1 MQIKLLI
8 YFVGQMLVLA
18 TVNAQEQP
26 VAQEELI
33 TLVPLPEHSKALFIT
48 LAYLEKYHY
57 RKLKLNDSLS
67 AVVFANYIEGLD
79 PSKVFFLQ
87 SDFDYFEKYKF
98 QLDDELLAEKL
109 DFGFQIFNL
118 YQTRV
123 LDQYARIPEMLEKGF
138 DYEKQEYYD
147 LDLDEIDW
155 ASSAEELNERWRLIV
170 KGRALNLLLAKKDWD
185 EAKKILSD
193 RNERRIKSL
202 YQNKSE
208 DVFQVYLNA
217 LTSAYDPH
225 TSYFSPITSDN
236 FQINMSLSL
245 EGIGAVLGQQLDYT
259 QIVSVVPG
267 GPAFKSKRIFEK
279 DKVIAVAQGDYGE
292 FVDVVG
298 LRLDEVVQ
306 KIRGPKGTVVRIQTL
321 SKGDLTALPDTIR
334 MIREK
339 IKLEDE
345 SAKGEI
351 ISYFEDDA
359 TYQVGVITLPSFYI
373 DFEERSAG
381 IEDYKSTTRDVSI
394 LLDSLNKVGMDA
406 LVIDLRYNGG
416 GSLDEAIDLTGL
428 FIPSGPVVQVRN
440 TDNSIDVLSDDN
452 PKVMYEGPLAVLENR
467 YSASASEIFAAAI
480 QDYKR
485 GVIFGENSFG
495 KGTVQSLLSLE
506 RPVLNYINRLIA
518 VNQFS
523 NNDDLIDLRDKV
535 KNQEI
540 SLGQLKM
547 TLAKFYRA
555 SGSST
560 QRTGVRPDI
569 AFPSY
574 FTSDEVGESSSPS
587 ALSWDEIGSSK
598 FSSTYDVSSELLD
611 DLYDEYRKHLVEDKQ
626 LIDLVNDINE
636 QRAANEDKS
645 MSLNLS
651 MRQKE
656 AEANESS
663 KKLDEEVAKTELF
676 FAESDRAKISKDPY
690 LKESIRLMAEW
701 VKRPN

>member
-1 MQIKLLI
+1 MHIRLLI
-8 YFVGQMLVLA
+8 YLGCLILFLDSI
-18 TVNAQEQP
+18 NAQSRPSTQK
-26 VAQEELI
+26 ALN
-33 TLVPLPEHSKALFIT
+33 TLMPLPEHSKALFIT
-48 LAYLEKYHY
+48 SAYLEKYHY

-67 AVVFANYIEGLD
+67 SIVFANYIDGLD
-79 PSKVFFLQ
+79 PSKVFFLK

-98 QLDDELLAEKL
+98 KLDDELSAEKL
-109 DFGFQIFNL
+109 DFGFQLFNL
-118 YQTRV
+118 YQSRALNRYEHISEV
-123 LDQYARIPEMLEKGF
+123 LEKGF
-138 DYEKQEYYD
+138 DFEKEEYYN
-147 LDLDEIDW
+147 LNFDEIEW
-155 ASSAEELNERWRLIV
+155 AISSEELNERWRLIM
-170 KGRALNLLLAKKDWD
+170 KSRALNLLLANKDWD
-185 EAKKILSD
+185 EVKKILLD

-267 GPAFKSKRIFEK
+267 GPAFKSKQIFEK
-279 DKVIAVAQGDYGE
+279 DKVIAVAQGDNGE

-298 LRLDEVVQ
+298 WRLDEVVQ
-306 KIRGPKGTVVRIQTL
+306 KIRGPKGTVVRLQTL
-321 SKGDLTALPDTIR
+321 SKGDLTASPDTVR

-351 ISYFEDDA
+351 ISYFENDI
-359 TYQVGVITLPSFYI
+359 TYHVGVITLPSFYI

-381 IEDYKSTTRDVSI
+381 VQNYKSTTRDVSI

-428 FIPSGPVVQVRN
+428 FIPSGPIVQVRN
-440 TDNSIDVLSDDN
+440 TDKTIDVLSDEN
-452 PKVMYEGPLAVLENR
+452 PRVLYTGPLAVLENR

-485 GVIFGENSFG
+485 GVVFGENSFG

-506 RPVLNYINRLIA
+506 RPVLNYLNRLIS

-523 NNDDLIDLRDKV
+523 NNGDLKGLRDKLYN
-535 KNQEI
+535 KEI

-560 QRTGVRPDI
+560 QRIGVRPDI
-569 AFPSY
+569 AFPTY

-587 ALSWDEIGSSK
+587 ALPWDEINSSL
-598 FSSTYDVSSELLD
+598 FSPTNYVSSNLID
-611 DLYDEYRKHLVEDKQ
+611 HLYDEYKKHLADDSQ
-626 LIDLVNDINE
+626 LIDLVNDINKQIE
-636 QRAANEDKS
+636 VNKDKS

-651 MRQKE
+651 IRQRE
-656 AEANESS
+656 AEANKSS
-663 KKLDEEVAKTELF
+663 INLDGEIVKTKLF
-676 FAESDRAKISKDPY
+676 FSESDSVKMSKDPY
-690 LKESIRLMAEW
+690 LKESIRLMAQWIE
-701 VKRPN
+701 RLN

>member
-1 MQIKLLI
+1 MQIRLLI
-8 YFVGQMLVLA
+8 YLGSLILFSEGI
-18 TVNAQEQP
+18 NAQSRP
-26 VAQEELI
+26 SLHEELNA
-33 TLVPLPEHSKALFIT
+33 LVPLPEHSKTLFIT
-48 LAYLEKYHY
+48 SAYLEKYHY
-57 RKLKLNDSLS
+57 RKIRLNDSLS
-67 AVVFANYIEGLD
+67 AIVFTNYFDGLD
-79 PSKVFFLQ
+79 PSKVFFLK
-87 SDFDYFEKYKF
+87 SDFDYFERYKY
-98 QLDDELLAEKL
+98 QLDDELSSEKL
-109 DFGFQIFNL
+109 DFGFQLFNL
-118 YQTRV
+118 YQSRALNRYEYISQV
-123 LDQYARIPEMLEKGF
+123 LEKGF
-138 DYEKQEYYD
+138 DFKKDEYYD
-147 LDLDEIDW
+147 LNLDEIEW
-155 ASSAEELNERWRLIV
+155 ATSAEELNERWRLIM
-170 KGRALNLLLAKKDWD
+170 KGRALNLLLANKDWN
-185 EAKKILSD
+185 EVKKILSD

-267 GPAFKSKRIFEK
+267 GPAFKSKKIFEK
-279 DKVIAVAQGDYGE
+279 DKVIAVAQGDDGE

-298 LRLDEVVQ
+298 WRLDQVVQ
-306 KIRGPKGTVVRIQTL
+306 KIRGPKGTVVRLQTL
-321 SKGDLTALPDTIR
+321 SKGDLSATPDTIR

-351 ISYFEDDA
+351 ISYSENEI
-359 TYQVGVITLPSFYI
+359 TYRIGVITLPSFYI

-381 IEDYKSTTRDVSI
+381 IQNYKSTTRDVSL
-394 LLDSLNKVGMDA
+394 LLDSLNMIGMDA

-440 TDNSIDVLSDDN
+440 TDKTIDVLSDDN
-452 PKVMYEGPLAVLENR
+452 PRVMYEGPVAVLENR
-467 YSASASEIFAAAI
+467 HSASASEIFAAAI

-485 GVIFGENSFG
+485 GVVFGENSFG

-506 RPVLNYINRLIA
+506 RPVLNYLNRLISF
-518 VNQFS
+518 NQFS
-523 NNDDLIDLRDKV
+523 NNDDLKELRDKL
-535 KNQEI
+535 KNKEI
-540 SLGQLKM
+540 SLGQLKI

-560 QRTGVRPDI
+560 QRIGVRPDI
-569 AFPSY
+569 AFPTY

-587 ALSWDEIGSSK
+587 ALPWDEINSSL
-598 FSSTYDVSSELLD
+598 FSPTNYVSSNLLN
-611 DLYDEYRKHLVEDKQ
+611 DLYDEYKKHLANDKQ
-626 LIDLVNDINE
+626 LIDLVNDVNE
-636 QRAANEDKS
+636 QIELKKDKS

-651 MRQKE
+651 IRQRE
-656 AEANESS
+656 AETNKPSIDR
-663 KKLDEEVAKTELF
+663 DEEIFKTELSF
-676 FAESDRAKISKDPY
+676 SEANRLKISKDPY
-690 LKESIRLMAEW
+690 LKESIRLMAHWIE
-701 VKRPN
+701 RLN

>member
-1 MQIKLLI
+1 MQIRLLI
-8 YFVGQMLVLA
+8 YLVVLISVLA
-18 TVNAQEQP
+18 TITGQEQP
-26 VAQEELI
+26 AAEEELV

-87 SDFDYFEKYKF
+87 SDLDYFEKYKF

-138 DYEKQEYYD
+138 DYEREEYYD

-279 DKVIAVAQGDYGE
+279 DKVIAVAQGD
-292 FVDVVG
+292 
-298 LRLDEVVQ
+298 
-306 KIRGPKGTVVRIQTL
+306 
-321 SKGDLTALPDTIR
+321 
-334 MIREK
+334 
-339 IKLEDE
+339 
-345 SAKGEI
+345 
-351 ISYFEDDA
+351 
-359 TYQVGVITLPSFYI
+359 
-373 DFEERSAG
+373 
-381 IEDYKSTTRDVSI
+381 
-394 LLDSLNKVGMDA
+394 
-406 LVIDLRYNGG
+406 
-416 GSLDEAIDLTGL
+416 
-428 FIPSGPVVQVRN
+428 
-440 TDNSIDVLSDDN
+440 
-452 PKVMYEGPLAVLENR
+452 
-467 YSASASEIFAAAI
+467 
-480 QDYKR
+480 
-485 GVIFGENSFG
+485 
-495 KGTVQSLLSLE
+495 
-506 RPVLNYINRLIA
+506 
-518 VNQFS
+518 
-523 NNDDLIDLRDKV
+523 
-535 KNQEI
+535 
-540 SLGQLKM
+540 
-547 TLAKFYRA
+547 
-555 SGSST
+555 
-560 QRTGVRPDI
+560 
-569 AFPSY
+569 
-574 FTSDEVGESSSPS
+574 
-587 ALSWDEIGSSK
+587 
-598 FSSTYDVSSELLD
+598 
-611 DLYDEYRKHLVEDKQ
+611 
-626 LIDLVNDINE
+626 
-636 QRAANEDKS
+636 
-645 MSLNLS
+645 
-651 MRQKE
+651 
-656 AEANESS
+656 
-663 KKLDEEVAKTELF
+663 
-676 FAESDRAKISKDPY
+676 
-690 LKESIRLMAEW
+690 
-701 VKRPN
+701 

>member
-1 MQIKLLI
+1 MQIRLLI
-8 YFVGQMLVLA
+8 YLGSLILFLNSI
-18 TVNAQEQP
+18 NAQLRPSIQK
-26 VAQEELI
+26 ALN
-33 TLVPLPEHSKALFIT
+33 TLMPLPEHSKALFIT
-48 LAYLEKYHY
+48 SAYLEKYHY

-67 AVVFANYIEGLD
+67 AIVFANYIDGLD
-79 PSKVFFLQ
+79 PSKVFFLK

-98 QLDDELLAEKL
+98 KLDNELSSEKL
-109 DFGFQIFNL
+109 DFGFQLFNL
-118 YQTRV
+118 YQSRA
-123 LDQYARIPEMLEKGF
+123 LYRYECISEILEKGF
-138 DYEKQEYYD
+138 DFEKEEYYNLN
-147 LDLDEIDW
+147 LDDIEW
-155 ASSAEELNERWRLIV
+155 AISSEELNERWRLIM
-170 KGRALNLLLAKKDWD
+170 KGRALNLLLANKDWD
-185 EAKKILSD
+185 EVKKILLD

-267 GPAFKSKRIFEK
+267 GPAFKSKKIFEK
-279 DKVIAVAQGDYGE
+279 DKVIAVAQGDNGE
-292 FVDVVG
+292 FIDVVG
-298 LRLDEVVQ
+298 WRLDEVVQ
-306 KIRGPKGTVVRIQTL
+306 KIRGPKGTVVRLQTL
-321 SKGDLTALPDTIR
+321 SKGDLKASPDTVR

-351 ISYFEDDA
+351 ISYFENDI
-359 TYQVGVITLPSFYI
+359 TYHIGVITLPSFYI

-381 IEDYKSTTRDVSI
+381 IQNYKSTTRDVRI
-394 LLDSLNKVGMDA
+394 LLDSLNKLGMDA
-406 LVIDLRYNGG
+406 LIIDLRYNGG

-440 TDNSIDVLSDDN
+440 TDKTIDVLSDEN
-452 PKVMYEGPLAVLENR
+452 PQVMYDGPLAVLENR

-485 GVIFGENSFG
+485 GVVFGENSFG

-506 RPVLNYINRLIA
+506 RPVLNYLNRLIA

-523 NNDDLIDLRDKV
+523 NNDDLKELRDKL
-535 KNQEI
+535 KSKEI
-540 SLGQLKM
+540 SLGQLKI

-560 QRTGVRPDI
+560 QRIGVRPDI
-569 AFPSY
+569 AFPTY
-574 FTSDEVGESSSPS
+574 LTSDEVGESSSPS
-587 ALSWDEIGSSK
+587 ALPWDEINSSL
-598 FSSTYDVSSELLD
+598 FSPTNYVSSNLID
-611 DLYDEYRKHLVEDKQ
+611 YLYDEYKKHLADDSQ
-626 LIDLVNDINE
+626 LIDLVNDIHKQIEVNK
-636 QRAANEDKS
+636 DKS

-651 MRQKE
+651 IRQRE
-656 AEANESS
+656 AEANKSS
-663 KKLDEEVAKTELF
+663 INRNGEIVKTELSF
-676 FAESDRAKISKDPY
+676 SESDRVKISKDPY
-690 LKESIRLMAEW
+690 LKESIRLMAQW
-701 VKRPN
+701 IDRLN

>member
-1 MQIKLLI
+1 MQIRLLI
-8 YFVGQMLVLA
+8 YLVVLISVLA
-18 TVNAQEQP
+18 TITGQEQP
-26 VAQEELI
+26 AAEEELV

-138 DYEKQEYYD
+138 DYEREEYYD

-495 KGTVQSLLSLE
+495 KGTVQSS
-506 RPVLNYINRLIA
+506 
-518 VNQFS
+518 
-523 NNDDLIDLRDKV
+523 
-535 KNQEI
+535 
-540 SLGQLKM
+540 
-547 TLAKFYRA
+547 
-555 SGSST
+555 
-560 QRTGVRPDI
+560 
-569 AFPSY
+569 
-574 FTSDEVGESSSPS
+574 
-587 ALSWDEIGSSK
+587 
-598 FSSTYDVSSELLD
+598 
-611 DLYDEYRKHLVEDKQ
+611 
-626 LIDLVNDINE
+626 
-636 QRAANEDKS
+636 
-645 MSLNLS
+645 
-651 MRQKE
+651 
-656 AEANESS
+656 
-663 KKLDEEVAKTELF
+663 TELGASCF
-676 FAESDRAKISKDPY
+676 ELHQPADCSQ
-690 LKESIRLMAEW
+690 SIF
-701 VKRPN
+701 KK

>member
-1 MQIKLLI
+1 
-8 YFVGQMLVLA
+8 
-18 TVNAQEQP
+18 
-26 VAQEELI
+26 
-33 TLVPLPEHSKALFIT
+33 
-48 LAYLEKYHY
+48 
-57 RKLKLNDSLS
+57 
-67 AVVFANYIEGLD
+67 
-79 PSKVFFLQ
+79 
-87 SDFDYFEKYKF
+87 
-98 QLDDELLAEKL
+98 
-109 DFGFQIFNL
+109 
-118 YQTRV
+118 
-123 LDQYARIPEMLEKGF
+123 
-138 DYEKQEYYD
+138 
-147 LDLDEIDW
+147 
-155 ASSAEELNERWRLIV
+155 
-170 KGRALNLLLAKKDWD
+170 
-185 EAKKILSD
+185 
-193 RNERRIKSL
+193 L

-279 DKVIAVAQGDYGE
+279 DKVIAVAQGDDGE

-298 LRLDEVVQ
+298 WRLDEVVQ
-306 KIRGPKGTVVRIQTL
+306 KIRGPKGTVVRLQTL
-321 SKGDLTALPDTIR
+321 SKGDLTALPDTVR

-351 ISYFEDDA
+351 ISYFEDEV
-359 TYQVGVITLPSFYI
+359 TYHVGVITLPSFYI

-381 IEDYKSTTRDVSI
+381 IENYKSTTRDVSI

-440 TDNSIDVLSDDN
+440 TDKSIDVLSDDN
-452 PKVMYEGPLAVLENR
+452 PQVMYEGPLAVLENR

-495 KGTVQSLLSLE
+495 KGTVQSLLNLE
-506 RPVLNYINRLIA
+506 RPVLNYLNRLIS

-560 QRTGVRPDI
+560 QRSGVRPDI

-574 FTSDEVGESSSPS
+574 FKSDEVGESSSLS
-587 ALSWDEIGSSK
+587 ALPWDEIGSSD
-598 FSSTYDVSSELLD
+598 FSSTDDISSDLLD
-611 DLYDEYRKHLVEDKQ
+611 DLYDKYRKHLAEDKQ
-626 LIDLVNDINE
+626 LIELVNDINE

-645 MSLNLS
+645 ISLNLS

-656 AEANESS
+656 AEANEPS
-663 KKLDEEVAKTELF
+663 KNLDEEVVKTELYF
-676 FAESDRAKISKDPY
+676 SELDRVKISKDPY

>member
-1 MQIKLLI
+1 MQIRLLI
-8 YFVGQMLVLA
+8 YLGILIFFLESIY
-18 TVNAQEQP
+18 AQSRTSL
-26 VAQEELI
+26 QEELN
-33 TLVPLPEHSKALFIT
+33 TLVPLPEHSKALFMT
-48 LAYLEKYHY
+48 SAYLEKYHY
-57 RKLKLNDSLS
+57 RKIKLNDSLS
-67 AVVFANYIEGLD
+67 AIVFTNYFDGLD
-79 PSKVFFLQ
+79 PSKVFFLK

-98 QLDDELLAEKL
+98 QLDDELSSEKL
-109 DFGFQIFNL
+109 DFGFQLFNL
-118 YQTRV
+118 FQSRALRRYECISQ
-123 LDQYARIPEMLEKGF
+123 ILEKGF
-138 DYEKQEYYD
+138 DFEKEEYYD
-147 LDLDEIDW
+147 LNLDEIEW
-155 ASSAEELNERWRLIV
+155 ATSPEELNERWRLIM
-170 KGRALNLLLAKKDWD
+170 KGRALNLLLANKDWD
-185 EAKKILSD
+185 EVKKILLD

-259 QIVSVVPG
+259 QIVSIVPG
-267 GPAFKSKRIFEK
+267 GPAFKSKKIFEK
-279 DKVIAVAQGDYGE
+279 DKVIAVAQGDNGE

-298 LRLDEVVQ
+298 WRLDEVVQ
-306 KIRGPKGTVVRIQTL
+306 KIRGPKGTVVRLQTL
-321 SKGDLTALPDTIR
+321 SKGDLTASPDTVR

-345 SAKGEI
+345 SAKGKI
-351 ISYFEDDA
+351 ISYFENDI
-359 TYQVGVITLPSFYI
+359 TYRVGVITLPSFYI
-373 DFEERSAG
+373 DFEDRSAG
-381 IEDYKSTTRDVSI
+381 IQNYKSTTRDVSI
-394 LLDSLNKVGMDA
+394 LLDSLNQAGMDA

-440 TDNSIDVLSDDN
+440 TDKTIDVLSDEN
-452 PKVMYEGPLAVLENR
+452 SRVMYEGPLAVLENR

-485 GVIFGENSFG
+485 GVVFGENSFG

-506 RPVLNYINRLIA
+506 RPVLNYLNRLIA

-523 NNDDLIDLRDKV
+523 NNDDLKELRDKL
-535 KNQEI
+535 KNKEI
-540 SLGQLKM
+540 SLGQLKI

-560 QRTGVRPDI
+560 QRIGVRPDI
-569 AFPSY
+569 AFPTY

-587 ALSWDEIGSSK
+587 ALPWDEINSSL
-598 FSSTYDVSSELLD
+598 FSPTNYVSSNLLE
-611 DLYDEYRKHLVEDKQ
+611 DLHDEYKKHLEDDKQ

-636 QRAANEDKS
+636 QRELKRDKS
-645 MSLNLS
+645 VSLNLS
-651 MRQKE
+651 IRQIE
-656 AEANESS
+656 AEANKSS
-663 KKLDEEVAKTELF
+663 NNIDGEIVKTELF
-676 FAESDRAKISKDPY
+676 FSESDMEIISKDLY
-690 LKESIRLMAEW
+690 LKESIRLMARWIE
-701 VKRPN
+701 RLN

>member
-1 MQIKLLI
+1 MQIRLFIYLGSLI
-8 YFVGQMLVLA
+8 LILA
-18 TVNAQEQP
+18 SVNAQEKPP
-26 VAQEELI
+26 VQETLN

-48 LAYLEKYHY
+48 YAYLEKYHY

-67 AVVFANYIEGLD
+67 AVVFANYIDDLD

-87 SDFDYFEKYKF
+87 SDLDYFEKYKF
-98 QLDDELLAEKL
+98 QLDDELSAQKL
-109 DFGFQIFNL
+109 DFGFQLFNL
-118 YQTRV
+118 YQSRV
-123 LDQYARIPEMLEKGF
+123 LDQYARIPEVLEKGF
-138 DYEKQEYYD
+138 DYEKEEYYD
-147 LDLDEIDW
+147 LDFDKINW
-155 ASSAEELNERWRLIV
+155 ASSTEELNERWRLIV
-170 KGRALNLLLAKKDWD
+170 KSRALNLLLAKKDWY
-185 EAKKILSD
+185 EVKEILLD
-193 RNERRIKSL
+193 RNKRRIKSL

-279 DKVIAVAQGDYGE
+279 DKVIAVAQGDDGE

-298 LRLDEVVQ
+298 WRLDEVVQ
-306 KIRGPKGTVVRIQTL
+306 KIRGPKGTVVRLQTL
-321 SKGDLTALPDTIR
+321 SKGDLTALPDTVR

-351 ISYFEDDA
+351 ISYSEDELN
-359 TYQVGVITLPSFYI
+359 YRVGVITLPSFYI

-381 IEDYKSTTRDVSI
+381 IQNYKSTTRDVSI
-394 LLDSLNKVGMDA
+394 LLDSLNKLEMDA

-440 TDNSIDVLSDDN
+440 TDKSIDILSDNN
-452 PKVMYEGPLAVLENR
+452 PRVLYSGPLAVLENR

-485 GVIFGENSFG
+485 GVVFGENSFG
-495 KGTVQSLLSLE
+495 KGTVQSLLGLE
-506 RPVLNYINRLIA
+506 RPVLNYLNRLIS

-523 NNDDLIDLRDKV
+523 NNDELKILRDKV
-535 KNQEI
+535 KSKEI

-587 ALSWDEIGSSK
+587 ALPWDEIVSSN
-598 FSSTYDVSSELLD
+598 FSSTNDVSSDLLD
-611 DLYDEYRKHLVEDKQ
+611 DLYYGYQKHLAEDRQ

-636 QRAANEDKS
+636 QRAANKDKS
-645 MSLNLS
+645 ISLNLS
-651 MRQKE
+651 MRQRE
-656 AEANESS
+656 AEVNESS
-663 KKLDEEVAKTELF
+663 KNLDEELVKTELSF
-676 FAESDRAKISKDPY
+676 GESDRVKISKDPY
-690 LKESIRLMAEW
+690 LKESIRLMAQW
-701 VKRPN
+701 VKRSN